1 MATTYGY
8 ARCSTNESKQDINR
22 QKRDLMSLGVTD
34 AANIYWEYESGTKTD
49 RPELT
54 KLLAAVQPGDTIV
67 ATEVSRI
74 SRSTK
79 QLLDILDIAKKNH
92 LQLLLGP
99 MNIDCRKEEPD
110 AMTEAM
116 LTIAGAFAQMEKR
129 MISDRTKSGIENAR
143 AKGKT
148 IGRPKITADSIP
160 AKFFKDYDRLKRG
173 EINKT
178 ELAQL
183 NHITRQTMYR
193 YIEVIEKGA

>member
-1 MATTYGY
+1 MATVYGY
-8 ARCSTNESKQDINR
+8 ARCSTNESKQNIDR
-22 QKRDLMSLGVTD
+22 QKRDLMGLGVTN
-34 AANIYWEYESGTKTD
+34 ASHIYWEYESGAKAD

-79 QLLDILDIAKKNH
+79 QLLDILDIAKERH

-99 MNIDCRKEEPD
+99 MNIDCRHEEPD

-148 IGRPKITADSIP
+148 IGRPKLTADAIP
-160 AKFFKDYDRLKRG
+160 AKFYKDYNRMKRG

-178 ELAQL
+178 ELARL
-183 NHITRQTMYR
+183 NNITRQTMYR
-193 YIEVIEKGA
+193 YIEAIEKGA